1 MTVRLLL
8 GASGVAV
15 AAYGGVLLWGL
26 GRSDLREVVVWLGAG
41 VLVHDLLLVPLV
53 AVLLL
58 LARRLLPQT
67 LWGPLAGGLV
77 VLGSLTLLAVPVL
90 GRFGASPDNPTLLD
104 RPYLAG
110 WVGVAGMVALGVVAA
125 WWGAR
130 DRGADRPRDRRP
142 HRSGRT

>member
-1 MTVRLLL
+1 MRVRWVL
-8 GASGVAV
+8 GAIGVGV

-26 GRSDLREVVVWLGAG
+26 GWPDLREVVVWLGAG

-53 AVLLL
+53 AAVLL
-58 LARRLLPQT
+58 LARRLLPGT

-110 WVGVAGMVALGVVAA
+110 WAVVAAVVALGVLAA
-125 WWGAR
+125 TWWGAR
-130 DRGADRPRDRRP
+130 RPRRHP
-142 HRSGRT
+142 SGRT

>member
-1 MTVRLLL
+1 MVRWVL
-8 GASGVAV
+8 GAIGVGV

-26 GRSDLREVVVWLGAG
+26 GWPDLREVVVWLGAG

-53 AVLLL
+53 AAVLL
-58 LARRLLPQT
+58 LARRLLPGT

-110 WVGVAGMVALGVVAA
+110 WAVVAAVVALGVLAA
-125 WWGAR
+125 TWWGAR
-130 DRGADRPRDRRP
+130 RPRR
-142 HRSGRT
+142 HRSGQT